1 MTANLIAPKDLTGYL
16 IGKSSGTS
24 KTSFGDSDTAVNNIA
39 LFHWLIRHTSFSSGN
54 QMAAETCVTSS
65 QLAIVVKDMN

>member
-1 MTANLIAPKDLTGYL
+1 MVENDSNLIAPKDLTGYL

-39 LFHWLIRHTSFSSGN
+39 LFHWLILHTDLLVAIRWLPRLVSHPPSW
-54 QMAAETCVTSS
+54 
-65 QLAIVVKDMN
+65 QLL